1 MSWSWEY
8 SGDWRSR
15 GEGMSA
21 TEVYADSACC
31 KDSACC
37 LSSVFCAFFKL
48 FGYRFIVK
56 IKKYDN
62 VSTTKLIRAAEDRHR
77 TTAGLATVRWSDR
90 KHLTM
95 WLRRLYDIAN
105 HVSRQDCK
113 VADLR
118 SGHDGSTWSRQKRQN
133 FKTFSESVS
142 VLDLSKSIVP
152 APERG

>member
-1 MSWSWEY
+1 
-8 SGDWRSR
+8 
-15 GEGMSA
+15 MSA

-95 WLRRLYDIAN
+95 
-105 HVSRQDCK
+105 
-113 VADLR
+113 
-118 SGHDGSTWSRQKRQN
+118 
-133 FKTFSESVS
+133 
-142 VLDLSKSIVP
+142 
-152 APERG
+152 